1 MIFHENRL
9 LADDSH
15 EISYLVFFSK
25 IKKDVGKFVVCC
37 SCDWRFK
44 GYNTTVSRSTTVI
57 GQINKSPMQPG
68 IEVIHPFPCST
79 QLSIKFIL
87 LINVKMPRIV
97 GILTFITRINITSY
111 HFFHHFTFMS
121 N

>member
-1 MIFHENRL
+1 MKYHTL
-9 LADDSH
+9 
-15 EISYLVFFSK
+15 FFSK

-57 GQINKSPMQPG
+57 GQINKGPMQPG
-68 IEVIHPFPCST
+68 IEVIQLFSCST

-87 LINVKMPRIV
+87 LINVKMPTIV
-97 GILTFITRINITSY
+97 GIFTCISRINITSKI
-111 HFFHHFTFMS
+111 FIFHHFTFYEQLKFHAQLS
-121 N
+121 